1 MLSFTLNQQ
10 YLIHHPPTGKVYLE
24 GPAGAGKTTAA
35 VAHLLEMLDQG
46 IPASSILLMVPQRTL
61 AMPYL
66 EALNS
71 PEIAAGGLVNIST
84 MSGLAQRMVSLFWP
98 LAAGLAGFAHPNE
111 PPVFLNLETAQYY
124 MALIVRPLL
133 EKGFFSSIA
142 IARNRLYSQILD
154 NLNKS
159 ALVGF
164 PHTEIGQRLK
174 SAWVGE
180 TSQAHVYDDAQE
192 CASGFRSFCLEHNLL
207 DFSLW
212 LEVFRTILWEEPH
225 CRDYL
230 KRTYQHL
237 IFENLE
243 EDTPVAHDILRDW
256 LPDFNSA
263 LVIYD
268 QDAGYRRFLGADSQS
283 ARDLRRL
290 CDEQLTYDKTFVTPP
305 SLQSFGNQLARSLGF
320 EPDRAESKTNHS
332 RLEDYLSFANL
343 RYYPQMLDWVAD
355 QIAGLVLGKH
365 VKPGEIAVLVPYL
378 PDALRFSLANR
389 LDHLGIP
396 TRAHRPSR
404 ALREEAAV
412 QCLLTLSALAHPTW
426 HLSPTKF
433 DVAYALIQ
441 AIDGLDLVRA
451 QLLTEIVYRSKDG
464 QPFLGSFDKIKPEV
478 QERITFIMGQ
488 RYEALRAWLEIYSLN
503 PVAEYD
509 YFLSRLFGEVLSQAG
524 YGFHHNYNA
533 GEAAANLVDSARNFR
548 QVIGPS
554 LAEGSPALGKL
565 YLETVQDGVVAAQ
578 YLRSWQSQPED
589 AVLLAP
595 AYTFLMNNRP
605 VDYQFWLDISS
616 RGWSE
621 RLFQPLT
628 QPHVLSRQWQAGSL
642 WTEENEFHTNQEV
655 LYHLILGLIR
665 RCRKGIYLGLCELNE
680 QGSEQLGPL
689 LKAIDRSIRVI
700 ESQEGGR

>member
-1 MLSFTLNQQ
+1 MIAYTPSQVAI
-10 YLIHHPPTGKVYLE
+10 IHHPPTGKLFLE
-24 GPAGAGKTTAA
+24 GPAGTGKTIAA
-35 VAHLLEMLDQG
+35 VAHLLEMLAQG
-46 IPASSILLMVPQRTL
+46 IPASSILLLVPQRTL
-61 AMPYL
+61 ARPYQD
-66 EALNS
+66 ALNS
-71 PEIAAGGLVNIST
+71 PEIAAGGLVSALT
-84 MSGLAQRMVSLFWP
+84 MGGLAQRMVSLFWP
-98 LAAGLAGFAHPNE
+98 LAAGPAGFAHPDE
-111 PPVFLNLETAQYY
+111 PPVFLNLESAQYY

-133 EKGFFSSIA
+133 DKGYFSSVT

-174 SAWVGE
+174 SAWIGE

-192 CASGFRSFCLEHNLL
+192 CANRFRSFCLEHNLL
-207 DFSLW
+207 DFSLQ
-212 LEVFRTILWEEPH
+212 LEVFCSVLWEEQH

-230 KRTYQHL
+230 RSTYRHL
-237 IFENLE
+237 ICENVE
-243 EDTPVAHDILRDW
+243 EDTPVAHDILREW
-256 LPDFNSA
+256 LPDFDSA
-263 LVIYD
+263 LIIYD
-268 QDAGYRRFLGADSQS
+268 QDAGYRRFLGTDPQS
-283 ARDLRRL
+283 GHDLGHL
-290 CDEQLTYDKTFVTPP
+290 CDEHVTFDETFVTPP
-305 SLQSFGNQLARSLGF
+305 GLQSFGNHLAKMLGF
-320 EPDRAESKTNHS
+320 EPSQPEPKTNRT
-332 RLEDYLSFANL
+332 RLQDYLSFVNL

-355 QIAGLVLGKH
+355 QIAELVLGRH
-365 VKPGEIAVLVPYL
+365 VKPSEIAVLAPYL
-378 PDALRFSLANR
+378 PDALRFSLSNR
-389 LDHLGIP
+389 LEHLGIP
-396 TRAHRPSR
+396 TRSHRPSR

-426 HLSPTKF
+426 RLTPTKF

-451 QLLTEIVYRSKDG
+451 QLLTEIVYRTKDG
-464 QPFLGSFDKIKPEV
+464 QPLLGAFDKIKAEV
-478 QERITFIMGQ
+478 QERITFVMGQ
-488 RYEALRAWLEIYSLN
+488 RYEALRAWLDGYIQN

-509 YFLSRLFGEVLSQAG
+509 HFLSRLFGELLSQAG
-524 YGFHHNYNA
+524 FGFHRNYNA

-554 LAEGSPALGKL
+554 LAEDNPPLGKL

-628 QPHVLSRQWQAGSL
+628 QPYVLSRQWQPGNL
-642 WTEENEFHTNQEV
+642 WTEENEFNTNQEV
-655 LYHLILGLIR
+655 LYHLTLGLIH
-665 RCRKGIYLGLCELNE
+665 RCRRGIYLGLCELNE

-689 LKAIDRSIRVI
+689 LKAIDRAIRVI
-700 ESQEGGR
+700 ESQESGR